1 MIRHIPVGDDR
12 RPPVSVAHGCDRRR
26 ERERG
31 QSQARDGGTASVS
44 QGARPRRP
52 AARLL
57 PSNGYD
63 SSVMSR
69 LLAPAAL
76 VLAALASGCGDEPPP
91 SGKAVAAE
99 REWKRL
105 VVLVD
110 GKRSTWAV
118 DVPVA
123 AGWTEMTFKGHPG
136 VATITRPFAKGC
148 ELFLQVVVVGSSAG
162 APEVG
167 PPRSRIGVERV
178 DRTVVVETPSGE
190 QHFDVATHV
199 ARPRASSSAAGRRA
213 WAASRWRSS
222 HRVRRRAMCPP

>member
-1 MIRHIPVGDDR
+1 
-12 RPPVSVAHGCDRRR
+12 
-26 ERERG
+26 
-31 QSQARDGGTASVS
+31 
-44 QGARPRRP
+44 
-52 AARLL
+52 
-57 PSNGYD
+57 
-63 SSVMSR
+63 MSR

-199 ARPRASSSAAGRRA
+199 AKTKGLVFGGGATGPGGFAMAEFAPRAQTRDVPAVTVLAQGGTEGAGCFSVSLRSAPGLAHRA
-213 WAASRWRSS
+213 LGPIARTTRL
-222 HRVRRRAMCPP
+222 VFDG